1 MNFSKKMTI
10 LRAHIIVEPKYK
22 IIMSNVYGL
31 ALIAKYPE
39 DSVKIESRAKELLKE
54 LTPEEHHEFGY
65 NSFGP
70 NEDGE
75 AGIVFQTTLPVLE
88 KVVKNVVEGIA
99 SSFPKMKLVAYET
112 FEGPVVSKYEN
123 ENGEFVEVEP
133 LKDENGEYLYDEA
146 ENLLFP

>member
-1 MNFSKKMTI
+1 MTI
-10 LRAHIIVEPKYK
+10 LRAHG
-22 IIMSNVYGL
+22 NL
-31 ALIAKYPE
+31 N
-39 DSVKIESRAKELLKE
+39 E

-112 FEGPVVSKYEN
+112 WEGPIVSKYVN

-133 LKDENGEYLYDEA
+133 LKDENGEFLHDEG
-146 ENLLFP
+146 ENLIFP

>member
-1 MNFSKKMTI
+1 
-10 LRAHIIVEPKYK
+10 
-22 IIMSNVYGL
+22 MSNVYGL
-31 ALIAKYPE
+31 TLIAKCPE

-88 KVVKNVVEGIA
+88 KVIKKLKRLVLWRNWV
-99 SSFPKMKLVAYET
+99 SSS
-112 FEGPVVSKYEN
+112 GRN
-123 ENGEFVEVEP
+123 CW
-133 LKDENGEYLYDEA
+133 
-146 ENLLFP
+146 

>member
-1 MNFSKKMTI
+1 
-10 LRAHIIVEPKYK
+10 
-22 IIMSNVYGL
+22 MSNVYGL
-31 ALIAKYPE
+31 ALIAKCPE
-39 DSVKIESRAKELLKE
+39 DSVKIESRAKELLNE

-112 FEGPVVSKYEN
+112 FEGPVDRQCDWRPQRWNWVWWR
-123 ENGEFVEVEP
+123 
-133 LKDENGEYLYDEA
+133 
-146 ENLLFP
+146 